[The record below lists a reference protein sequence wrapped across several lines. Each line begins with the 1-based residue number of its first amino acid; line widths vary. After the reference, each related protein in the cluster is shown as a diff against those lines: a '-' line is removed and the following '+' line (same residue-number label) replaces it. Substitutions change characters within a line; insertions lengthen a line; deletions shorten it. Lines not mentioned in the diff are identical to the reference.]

1 MCQKNT
7 TVKQTQLTNFIS
19 HFFLKP
25 TVLDIHD
32 LFGTEL
38 AMTI

>member
-1 MCQKNT
+1 M
-7 TVKQTQLTNFIS
+7 LTIVA
-19 HFFLKP
+19 LKLNS
-25 TVLDIHD
+25 TFVSIIHD